1 MQAFIEQDDEVIM
14 IEPYFDIF
22 KPSVEVTGGKTVTVK
37 LNLSQPFNKK
47 ISANHWKLD
56 MGELRSK
63 ISPRTKAIIL
73 NTPHNPTGKVFNE
86 SELKEIAEVA
96 KEHNLLVISDEVVQ
110 VTQIF
115 CHSSCRSMTTFTI
128 PRTDRRVLHAC
139 LECGSAH

>member
-47 ISANHWKLD
+47 ISANDWRLD

-86 SELKEIAEVA
+86 TELKEIADIA

-110 VTQIF
+110 
-115 CHSSCRSMTTFTI
+115 
-128 PRTDRRVLHAC
+128 L
-139 LECGSAH
+139 